1 MRCLIISDTT
11 THSKYWYYKY
21 VQLLGGAKTYFRP
34 PTFHIGGGGA
44 APPRPPAFYASGCVS
59 CVWMLQRGHSGDGC
73 VLASTLCK
81 YDLRKGDLFVLSWA
95 RVRRVRRGSISS
107 ELLVCGGAVRSILL
121 LPLVARYLET
131 IDVCIWRMFVFMSV
145 VVTVWGSVGMFVV

>member
-1 MRCLIISDTT
+1 ML
-11 THSKYWYYKY
+11 
-21 VQLLGGAKTYFRP
+21 
-34 PTFHIGGGGA
+34 
-44 APPRPPAFYASGCVS
+44 

-107 ELLVCGGAVRSILL
+107 ELLSVWWRCAHYFVIAFCG
-121 LPLVARYLET
+121 
-131 IDVCIWRMFVFMSV
+131 
-145 VVTVWGSVGMFVV
+145 

>member
-1 MRCLIISDTT
+1 M
-11 THSKYWYYKY
+11 
-21 VQLLGGAKTYFRP
+21 
-34 PTFHIGGGGA
+34 
-44 APPRPPAFYASGCVS
+44 S

-107 ELLVCGGAVRSILL
+107 ELLVCGGGVRSILL
-121 LPLVARYLET
+121 LPLVARCLET
-131 IDVCIWRMFVFMSV
+131 IAGFPQSWKVMEKKAVME
-145 VVTVWGSVGMFVV
+145 TEENK